1 MYCRKST
8 QSLCR
13 WLQAPAE
20 KLSYQHIVTAE
31 THCDTR
37 HKRGNLQTASSDWY
51 QHEQSTYSVSH
62 DTDLCL
68 VWIWELLWNTLLRNS
83 SGQSKI
89 LIWWI
94 INIDRGWSRKNTPR
108 ARSWW
113 GLVRTMLTWVNV
125 RDIVYQQQHHQ
136 PWTGKYRKTWVT
148 LDFVTI
154 LNG

>member
-31 THCDTR
+31 IHCDTR
-37 HKRGNLQTASSDWY
+37 HKREKSAHCLQWLIPTWTINLFCVSWY
-51 QHEQSTYSVSH
+51 WPLSGLNMRTLVKHSTQKF
-62 DTDLCL
+62 
-68 VWIWELLWNTLLRNS
+68 IWS
-83 SGQSKI
+83 KYKI

-136 PWTGKYRKTWVT
+136 PWTGKYRKTWVMS
-148 LDFVTI
+148 
-154 LNG
+154 